1 MADFLTRSSGVKFYR
16 PDAVQAPTSRHTL
29 KGVTSFRVSS
39 PTQVPHS
46 EKNTKTLK
54 GNLGEDKGQKESMV

>member
-39 PTQVPHS
+39 PTQVPQS
-46 EKNTKTLK
+46 EKKKHKNT
-54 GNLGEDKGQKESMV
+54 QR